1 MRHWYCLICLPPL
14 LFVAVADR
22 NVWTRRPGQVFELS
36 SCLFSNESDYQ
47 LHYSCY
53 DPEGVIE
60 TSRKPNT
67 FSVTERLCDESDERR
82 DCKNLSLYFFQ
93 SQKVGLCI
101 SSNTTTLA
109 QESVRLYYT
118 VYSQYLPICVESRLH
133 RRYVSKFSCT
143 DLDYLAQR
151 RELAVTI
158 TGYDVLTSRSWMTTF
173 NLKLVH
179 NCSTSQSTLHE
190 ELAPLTNAMVHVGI
204 SLLGLCISIANVT
217 VIILLYC
224 HKARMKKYKLLTQN
238 TRSSSIHHQLHLIT
252 NFQEANMTSS
262 ISSSHGSTYTNS
274 EFHCEDTTIITNN
287 NNSTV
292 DTISTESGPQ
302 ETNTNSSISLP
313 NSIST
318 GDDPQQA
325 TSITFPL
332 DTTSTSSYPQQ
343 VNSSSSVSLPGT
355 ISTGPDPHQATN
367 ITIPLDTAS
376 TIYPQQVSSNSSVSL
391 PDTISTDS
399 QPQQVDTTSNIFP
412 SDSSSSN
419 QREFN
424 ALYSGATN
432 LIPSMHRHDN
442 SS

>member
-1 MRHWYCLICLPPL
+1 MSLGLVVLI
-14 LFVAVADR
+14 
-22 NVWTRRPGQVFELS
+22 
-36 SCLFSNESDYQ
+36 
-47 LHYSCY
+47 
-53 DPEGVIE
+53 
-60 TSRKPNT
+60 
-67 FSVTERLCDESDERR
+67 
-82 DCKNLSLYFFQ
+82 
-93 SQKVGLCI
+93 
-101 SSNTTTLA
+101 
-109 QESVRLYYT
+109 
-118 VYSQYLPICVESRLH
+118 
-133 RRYVSKFSCT
+133 
-143 DLDYLAQR
+143 
-151 RELAVTI
+151 TI
-158 TGYDVLTSRSWMTTF
+158 TML
-173 NLKLVH
+173 
-179 NCSTSQSTLHE
+179 
-190 ELAPLTNAMVHVGI
+190 
-204 SLLGLCISIANVT
+204 
-217 VIILLYC
+217 ILLC
-224 HKARMKKYKLLTQN
+224 PHKARMKKYENEPFTQN
-238 TRSSSIHHQLHLIT
+238 TRSSSIYHQLHLIT

-262 ISSSHGSTYTNS
+262 ISSSHDSISMNS

-292 DTISTESGPQ
+292 DTISTGSGPQ

-332 DTTSTSSYPQQ
+332 DTTSTNSYPQQ
-343 VNSSSSVSLPGT
+343 VNSSSSVSLPET
-355 ISTGPDPHQATN
+355 ISTGPDPQQATN

-399 QPQQVDTTSNIFP
+399 QPQQVNTTSNIFP

-419 QREFN
+419 QREFS